1 MSMVGC
7 PSGHVYSMN
16 RGCPKPQIVGHRLDG
31 PSGGALGCLVPSL
44 PCGIHPHL
52 PRCHRLCRVMS
63 VLILTCSPTLPP
75 SILPVLPL
83 TLSTLCPQALSF
95 CLHCHGS
102 LQGTAQ
108 TACFS
113 LSPAPC
119 SSCDQER
126 LHTWSCDLES
136 VCLMCLASAHSPRP
150 DANAAVASTAR
161 LPAWRVSQSCTPIAL
176 LFLALRKIT
185 KATDSKILSYLYKD
199 SCVKM
204 QVVHKGGAAD
214 GSQCWRQAWPLLTG
228 PPSQGSHLTVGTPC
242 SCD

>member
-1 MSMVGC
+1 MPCAKSPMWY
-7 PSGHVYSMN
+7 PSSPATLSPSVSRHV
-16 RGCPKPQIVGHRLDG
+16 C
-31 PSGGALGCLVPSL
+31 A
-44 PCGIHPHL
+44 HPHL
-52 PRCHRLCRVMS
+52 
-63 VLILTCSPTLPP
+63 LTHTA
-75 SILPVLPL
+75 SINIARAAPHPEH
-83 TLSTLCPQALSF
+83 TLSPGLSF

-150 DANAAVASTAR
+150 DANAAVASSAR

-176 LFLALRKIT
+176 LFLALRRIT

-228 PPSQGSHLTVGTPC
+228 PPSQGSHLTVDTPC
-242 SCD
+242 SCN